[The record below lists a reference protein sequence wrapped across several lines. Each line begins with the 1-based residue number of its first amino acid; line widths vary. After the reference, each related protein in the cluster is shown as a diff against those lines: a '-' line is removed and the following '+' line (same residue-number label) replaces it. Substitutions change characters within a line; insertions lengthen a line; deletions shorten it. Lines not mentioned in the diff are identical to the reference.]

1 MSAGPFWCKFT
12 TSGSA
17 VATNGVAQYK
27 LPLMSDTPESYPLL
41 ETIGTPADLR
51 RLPAPR
57 LTELAQEL
65 RKFLIHSVST
75 RGGHFAAGLG
85 TVELTIA
92 LHYVFN
98 TPYDRLVWDVG
109 HQAYPHKVLT
119 GRRDRLHTIK
129 QDKGLAPFPSRA
141 ESEYDTF
148 GVGHSSTSIS
158 AALGMAV
165 AAAQRGENRRVV
177 AIIGDGALTAGMAFE
192 ALNHAGSLPTDL
204 LIVLNDNDMS
214 ISENVGALSN
224 YLARALSGRMYS
236 HLRESGKKV
245 LRQMPTVWELAR
257 RSEEHLKG
265 MVLPGT
271 LFEEMGFNY
280 IGPIDGHDVK
290 ALVSTLRNLQ
300 QLRGPQFLHVVTR
313 KGKGYAPAEAD
324 PIKWHGPGPF
334 DPASGMIFKEP
345 SAGPTYSQIFGKWL
359 CDMADRDPAIVG
371 ITPAMREGS
380 GLVEFSKRFPERYY
394 DVAIAEQHAVTFA
407 AGLAAE
413 GFKPVVAIYS
423 TFLQRAYDQLIH
435 DVALQNLPVIFALDR
450 AGLVGSDGATHQ
462 GSYDLSFLRCI
473 PNMVIM
479 APADENECRQML
491 YTATTLSSP
500 SAVRY
505 PRGTGPGAAIA
516 AEMTALP
523 VGRAQVRREGRS
535 GLAILAF
542 GVLVEPARKIAD
554 RLDATLVNMRFVK
567 PLDEKLV
574 MAIAA
579 RHQAIV
585 TIEENSVIGGAG
597 AGVGEL
603 LAFHG
608 MQLPLLHIGI
618 PDRFIEH
625 GSRDTCLAAAG
636 LDLAG
641 LAASIDRWWT
651 PQIPERIRSISMA
664 MGTKAL

>member
-1 MSAGPFWCKFT
+1 MIVP
-12 TSGSA
+12 
-17 VATNGVAQYK
+17 
-27 LPLMSDTPESYPLL
+27 PDTYPLL
-41 ETIGTPADLR
+41 ESIQLPADLR
-51 RLPAPR
+51 RLPAAK
-57 LTELAQEL
+57 LTALADEL
-65 RKFLIHSVST
+65 RQFLIQSVST

-85 TVELTIA
+85 TVELTVA
-92 LHYVFN
+92 LHYIFN

-119 GRRDRLHTIK
+119 GRRHLLHTIK
-129 QDKGLAPFPSRA
+129 QDRGLAPFPTRS

-165 AAAQRGENRRVV
+165 AAAKRGEDRRVV

-192 ALNHAGSLPTDL
+192 ALNHAGSAPADL
-204 LIVLNDNDMS
+204 LIILNDNDMS

-224 YLARALSGRMYS
+224 YLARALSGRMYA
-236 HLRESGKKV
+236 HLREGGKKV

-290 ALVSTLRNLQ
+290 ALVTTLGNVRK
-300 QLRGPQFLHVVTR
+300 LRGAQFLHVVTR

-334 DPASGMIFKEP
+334 DPASGKIFKEA
-345 SAGPTYSQIFGKWL
+345 SSGPTYSQIFGQWL
-359 CDMADRDPAIVG
+359 CDMSERDPKILG

-380 GLVEFSKRFPERYY
+380 GLVEYSKRFPDRYF

-407 AGLAAE
+407 AGLATE
-413 GFKPVVAIYS
+413 GFKPIVAIYS

-435 DVALQNLPVIFALDR
+435 DVALQNLPVVFALDR

-462 GSYDLSFLRCI
+462 GSYDLTFLRCI
-473 PNMVIM
+473 PNMVVM

-491 YTATTLSSP
+491 YTATTLSAP
-500 SAVRY
+500 AAVRY
-505 PRGTGPGAAIA
+505 PRGTGPGVPVV

-523 VGRAQVRREGRS
+523 AGRAQLRREGRS

-542 GVLVEPARKIAD
+542 GALVESARKIAE
-554 RLDATLVNMRFVK
+554 RLDATLVNMRFIK
-567 PLDEKLV
+567 PLDQDLV
-574 MAIAA
+574 LEVAG
-579 RHQAIV
+579 RHRAIV
-585 TIEENSVIGGAG
+585 TIEENAVLGGAG
-597 AGVGEL
+597 SAVGEV
-603 LAFHG
+603 LAAQG
-608 MQLPLLHIGI
+608 VQVPMLHLGI

-625 GSRDTCLAAAG
+625 GSRDSCLAAAG

-641 LAASIDRWWT
+641 LTASVEQWWALQT
-651 PQIPERIRSISMA
+651 QERVRSVRSV
-664 MGTKAL
+664 